1 MLKNYKKCLSWK
13 QTNKFI
19 ALHNNGK
26 YALYSLK
33 QEKLTTDFIFD
44 KITYIPVENCF
55 VVKNAGVVYLIYTE
69 GNKLSATVTCPNN
82 FNMEGLLHYVHSVS
96 ILYTDLYY
104 LDLIYR
110 AKTVVFS
117 LKILYLLSLIT
128 RRSLVQIQL
137 PQPIDISEF

>member
-1 MLKNYKKCLSWK
+1 MIEMLKNYKKCLSWK

-82 FNMEGLLHYVHSVS
+82 FNMEGLLHY
-96 ILYTDLYY
+96 
-104 LDLIYR
+104 
-110 AKTVVFS
+110 
-117 LKILYLLSLIT
+117 
-128 RRSLVQIQL
+128 RRNRCNM
-137 PQPIDISEF
+137 